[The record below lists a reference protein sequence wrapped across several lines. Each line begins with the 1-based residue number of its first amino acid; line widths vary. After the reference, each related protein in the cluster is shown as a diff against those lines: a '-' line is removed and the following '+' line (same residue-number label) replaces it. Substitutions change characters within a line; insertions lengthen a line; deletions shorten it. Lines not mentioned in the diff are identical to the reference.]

1 MCLCRFHNR
10 VCIKNKCQWFC
21 INSIGA
27 FWFVVLKQ
35 DCFYTAMT
43 ARLINVAVQHF
54 WYAIPLFTIVRT
66 HRRAALFMPIRFM
79 PTDSCPPIHAHF
91 FHARSYSC
99 LTLFMPTRT
108 YSCRNLFMPKLIHAM
123 KIQKQIPMDY
133 SCQDMA
139 KTYSCPN
146 WFMPQRAF
154 SCLDFSCPCLFM
166 PVLH

>member
-1 MCLCRFHNR
+1 MGPCACRNGKGFLHLVFSYIKKADWSTYQLNPFLSICKLCG
-10 VCIKNKCQWFC
+10 
-21 INSIGA
+21 NSIMII
-27 FWFVVLKQ
+27 K
-35 DCFYTAMT
+35 M
-43 ARLINVAVQHF
+43 
-54 WYAIPLFTIVRT
+54 
-66 HRRAALFMPIRFM
+66 RAALFMPIRFM

-99 LTLFMPTRT
+99 PTLFMPTRT
-108 YSCRNLFMPKLIHAM
+108 YSCRNLFMPRLIHAM

-146 WFMPQRAF
+146 WFMPQRAS

>member
-1 MCLCRFHNR
+1 MLTYKQGS
-10 VCIKNKCQWFC
+10 V
-21 INSIGA
+21 
-27 FWFVVLKQ
+27 FWKAEKVEFLSSKLSKRNVSSLTNLPKSVVLDFGCMYILSK
-35 DCFYTAMT
+35 YKTMT
-43 ARLINVAVQHF
+43 WQQ
-54 WYAIPLFTIVRT
+54 WW
-66 HRRAALFMPIRFM
+66 

-99 LTLFMPTRT
+99 PTLFMPTRT
-108 YSCRNLFMPKLIHAM
+108 YSCRNLFMPRLIHAM

-146 WFMPQRAF
+146 WFMPQRAS